1 MLLILRSFHIH
12 GCGGSYVSDK
22 TIDIQQMEKIF
33 GNMVNVMDRSK
44 SDIFLISEQ
53 SRRSFEEMQK
63 ELTEVKESISHV
75 IMEGDSL
82 EDQSRLSRKRLATV
96 SKDFVRYSEDEVKQ
110 AYGVA
115 NDLLVRASINKME
128 EKQLRARRDELER
141 RLTLLLSTI
150 ERADQ
155 LVNQVTTVITYLT
168 SDLKNVSTALETAR
182 HKQDFAVQIIQAQ
195 EEERKRLSRDIHD
208 GPAQMLANVLMR
220 SGLSEKTFVQHGPE
234 EAMQELS
241 YLKEM
246 VRGALSEVRRIIYD
260 LRPMAL
266 DDLGL
271 VPTLRKYLST
281 ISEYEAPL
289 IIHFQSHGAEK
300 RFASNFE
307 VGVFRLIQESVNN
320 SIKHAKT
327 DEIWVKIEW
336 LRETVNILVKDQGLG
351 FDTREVKEK
360 SFGLIGMQERVDL
373 LKGKMKVTSA
383 VGEGTSILFQ
393 IPLDEEL

>member
-1 MLLILRSFHIH
+1 MN
-12 GCGGSYVSDK
+12 DK
-22 TIDIQQMEKIF
+22 AIDIQQMEKIF

-63 ELTEVKESISHV
+63 ELAEVKESISHV
-75 IMEGDSL
+75 ITEGDSL
-82 EDQSRLSRKRLATV
+82 DDMSRNSRKRLATV
-96 SKDFVRYSEDEVKQ
+96 SKDFVTYSEEEVKQ
-110 AYGVA
+110 AYSVA

-128 EKQLRARRDELER
+128 EKQLRERRDELER
-141 RLTLLLSTI
+141 RLMLLLSTI

-182 HKQDFAVQIIQAQ
+182 QKQDFAVQIIQAQ

-220 SGLSEKTFVQHGPE
+220 SGLIEKTFVKHGPE

-241 YLKEM
+241 YLKEN
-246 VRGALSEVRRIIYD
+246 VRGALSEVRRIIYN

-271 VPTLRKYLST
+271 VPTLRKYLLT
-281 ISEYEAPL
+281 MSEYEAPL
-289 IIHFQSHGAEK
+289 IIHFQSNGAEK

-307 VGVFRLIQESVNN
+307 VGIFRLIQESVNN

-336 LRETVNILVKDQGLG
+336 LRESVNILIKDQGIG
-351 FDTREVKEK
+351 FDTNEVKEK
-360 SFGLIGMQERVDL
+360 SFGLIGMQERVEL
-373 LKGKMKVTSA
+373 LKGKMKVNTK
-383 VGEGTSILFQ
+383 VGKGTSILFQ
-393 IPLDEEL
+393 IPLDEDL

>member
-1 MLLILRSFHIH
+1 MN
-12 GCGGSYVSDK
+12 DK
-22 TIDIQQMEKIF
+22 AIDIQQMEKIF

-63 ELTEVKESISHV
+63 ELAEVKESISHV
-75 IMEGDSL
+75 ITEGDSL
-82 EDQSRLSRKRLATV
+82 EDMSRHSRKRLATV
-96 SKDFVRYSEDEVKQ
+96 SKDFETYSEDEVKQ
-110 AYGVA
+110 AYSVA

-128 EKQLRARRDELER
+128 EKQLRERRDELER
-141 RLTLLLSTI
+141 RLMLLLSTI

-220 SGLSEKTFVQHGPE
+220 SGLIEKTFVTHGPK

-246 VRGALSEVRRIIYD
+246 VRGALSEVRRIIYN

-271 VPTLRKYLST
+271 VPTLRKYLLT

-289 IIHFQSHGAEK
+289 IIHFQSNGAEE

-307 VGVFRLIQESVNN
+307 VGIFRLIQESVNN

-336 LRETVNILVKDQGLG
+336 LRGSVNIVVKDQGLG
-351 FDTREVKEK
+351 FDTNEVKEK
-360 SFGLIGMQERVDL
+360 SFGLIGMQERVEL
-373 LKGKMKVTSA
+373 LKGKMKVISK

-393 IPLDEEL
+393 IPLDEDL

>member
-1 MLLILRSFHIH
+1 MNE
-12 GCGGSYVSDK
+12 K
-22 TIDIQQMEKIF
+22 AIDIQQMENIF
-33 GNMVNVMDRSK
+33 SDMVNVMDRSK
-44 SDIFLISEQ
+44 TDIFLISEQ
-53 SRRSFEEMQK
+53 SRQSFEEMQK
-63 ELTEVKESISHV
+63 ELVEVKESISHV
-75 IMEGDSL
+75 ITEGDYL
-82 EDQSRLSRKRLATV
+82 EDMSRHSRKRLANV
-96 SKDFVRYSEDEVKQ
+96 SKDFINYSEDEVKR
-110 AYGVA
+110 AYSVA
-115 NDLLVRASINKME
+115 NDLLVRVSINKME
-128 EKQLRARRDELER
+128 EKQLRERRDELER
-141 RLTLLLSTI
+141 RLAMLLSTI

-168 SDLKNVSTALETAR
+168 SDLKNVSAALETAR
-182 HKQDFAVQIIQAQ
+182 HKQDFAIQIIQAQ

-208 GPAQMLANVLMR
+208 GPAQMLANVLLR
-220 SGLSEKTFVQHGPE
+220 SGLIEKIFVQHSPDK
-234 EAMQELS
+234 ALQELS

-281 ISEYEAPL
+281 ISEYKAPL
-289 IIHFQSHGAEK
+289 TIHFHSNGAER
-300 RFASNFE
+300 RFNSNFE
-307 VGVFRLIQESVNN
+307 VGIFRLIQESVNN

-336 LRETVNILVKDQGLG
+336 LRDTVNILVKDKGCG
-351 FDTREVKEK
+351 FDTKEVKEK

-373 LKGKMKVTSA
+373 LKGDMNVISKI
-383 VGEGTSILFQ
+383 GEGTSLLLR

>member
-1 MLLILRSFHIH
+1 MN
-12 GCGGSYVSDK
+12 DK
-22 TIDIQQMEKIF
+22 AIDIQQMEKIF

-63 ELTEVKESISHV
+63 ELAEVKESISHV
-75 IMEGDSL
+75 ITEGDSL
-82 EDQSRLSRKRLATV
+82 DDMSRNSRKRLATV
-96 SKDFVRYSEDEVKQ
+96 SKDFVTYSEEEVKQ
-110 AYGVA
+110 AYSVA

-128 EKQLRARRDELER
+128 EKQLRERRDELER
-141 RLTLLLSTI
+141 RLMLLLSTI

-182 HKQDFAVQIIQAQ
+182 QKQDFAVQIIQAQ

-220 SGLSEKTFVQHGPE
+220 SGLIEKTFVKHGPE

-241 YLKEM
+241 YLNEN
-246 VRGALSEVRRIIYD
+246 VRGALSEVRRIIYN

-271 VPTLRKYLST
+271 VPTLRKYLLT
-281 ISEYEAPL
+281 MSEYEAPL
-289 IIHFQSHGAEK
+289 IIHFQSNGAEK

-307 VGVFRLIQESVNN
+307 VGIFRLIQESVNN

-336 LRETVNILVKDQGLG
+336 LRESVNILIKDQGIG
-351 FDTREVKEK
+351 FDTNEVKEK
-360 SFGLIGMQERVDL
+360 SFGLIGMQERVEL
-373 LKGKMKVTSA
+373 LKGKMKVNTK

-393 IPLDEEL
+393 IPLDEDL